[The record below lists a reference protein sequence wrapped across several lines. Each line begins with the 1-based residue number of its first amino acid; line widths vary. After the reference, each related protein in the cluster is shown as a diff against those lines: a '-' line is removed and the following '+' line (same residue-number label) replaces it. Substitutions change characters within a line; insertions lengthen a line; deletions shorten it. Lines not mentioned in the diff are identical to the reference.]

1 MPIKE
6 KPAVIVPISRTY
18 CKITEKYAFSDDL
31 CLFFAIKVPISRIS
45 CFIAFF
51 MPDFPLYAYV
61 YADVYVYSFFL
72 LQELFRLTIFCQPK
86 PLYNIYHIYPI
97 LKMPLSGLPAWIAGK
112 GKVPK
117 TRNYTTKNSKL
128 EYQFLDDP

>member
-1 MPIKE
+1 M
-6 KPAVIVPISRTY
+6 T
-18 CKITEKYAFSDDL
+18 
-31 CLFFAIKVPISRIS
+31 
-45 CFIAFF
+45 
-51 MPDFPLYAYV
+51 DFPLYAYV
-61 YADVYVYSFFL
+61 YADVYAYSFFL

-128 EYQFLDDP
+128 EYQFLDDPQIWLG

>member
-1 MPIKE
+1 MPVFRHKSTNFSNILLYRFFYAGFS
-6 KPAVIVPISRTY
+6 AVCVCVCR
-18 CKITEKYAFSDDL
+18 CLCVQLFS
-31 CLFFAIKVPISRIS
+31 FTGTFS
-45 CFIAFF
+45 
-51 MPDFPLYAYV
+51 
-61 YADVYVYSFFL
+61 ADNFL
-72 LQELFRLTIFCQPK
+72 SAEA
-86 PLYNIYHIYPI
+86 LYNIYHIYPI

>member
-1 MPIKE
+1 
-6 KPAVIVPISRTY
+6 
-18 CKITEKYAFSDDL
+18 
-31 CLFFAIKVPISRIS
+31 
-45 CFIAFF
+45 

-61 YADVYVYSFFL
+61 YADVYVYRFFL
-72 LQELFRLTIFCQPK
+72 LQELFRLTKNCQPK